1 MLFYISN
8 TFISSDGLKLANNQA
23 NAKQDPEAELLTVEN
38 YSRSSPT
45 LSNNKNRTY
54 KQKISKN
61 KQKNNCVC
69 IHEIIRLII
78 MKMRMRIKKR

>member
-1 MLFYISN
+1 M
-8 TFISSDGLKLANNQA
+8 SSDGLKLANNQA
-23 NAKQDPEAELLTVEN
+23 NAKQDPEAELLTLEN

>member
-23 NAKQDPEAELLTVEN
+23 NAKQDPEAELLTLEN

-45 LSNNKNRTY
+45 LSNNKNRT
-54 KQKISKN
+54 
-61 KQKNNCVC
+61 
-69 IHEIIRLII
+69 
-78 MKMRMRIKKR
+78 